1 MRTRLILLLV
11 WLGAAFLGAGGTA
24 AAQGLAA
31 QSSSAAGVTVKA
43 TPRTLPGGAW
53 EFEIV
58 FDTHTQA
65 LNDDLLKTATLRV
78 DGKPLDA
85 AGWQGD
91 PPGGHHRK
99 GVLKFAAADPRAQ
112 EIELRITRP
121 GEPKPRSFRWQLVR

>member
-1 MRTRLILLLV
+1 MRTRLILLLA
-11 WLGAAFLGAGGTA
+11 WFAAASLGAAAPA
-24 AAQGLAA
+24 PGLAT

-43 TPRTLPGGAW
+43 TPRTPSGGAW

-65 LNDDLLKTATLRV
+65 LNDDLLKAASLRV
-78 DGKPLDA
+78 DGKALAA

-99 GVLKFAAADPRAQ
+99 GVLRFPAADPRAQ
-112 EIELRITRP
+112 EIELRIARP
-121 GEPKPRSFRWQLVR
+121 GEPKPRSFRWKLVQ